1 MELVELA
8 QANLLE
14 SADLMKESANI
25 DRNNADQMFALAQS
39 HLSARAEEGLD
50 LTSVPVQ
57 NAIQDYAKAISLE
70 WLATVRDQLAATLES
85 VSSGMLNTVQAE
97 LQRSLNRL
105 DTLNRS
111 QDGMNPIVS
120 FWPKNDG
127 VVPSSFAPSPAEF
140 YLEDHTEWPQMAR
153 AILEASLG
161 EDRDLLPVDPIEA
174 ARTLLIRGGFV
185 GLQGDI
191 VPPLISAGTREDGRP
206 SWSTGEPVEVRVI
219 DGLVELEERID
230 SWLLRPSTETEQC
243 LNEGLSSYLSKVN
256 PRTGVPVT
264 NHASRLAIY
273 QQKLEEALNQSRPL
287 IQIDQKMY
295 ATVHSQQITTSLNVQ
310 GFPFGEGHPARSI
323 TQEVVQGFLRM
334 PGDFEWIFSS
344 GEAESVLI
352 TSFLDNP
359 VNPSVVSSF
368 TQPLAQGMSNIV
380 NADLLR
386 SSFWLWRRARILENF
401 IPLPDQLR
409 LSAIRGFAIT
419 RALGYCT
426 ASIDVVNRVVD
437 HNGVHEFPKHLLTAT
452 NRNNVLPALLES
464 MVLTFADVPTKGKD
478 AFNAYGALINYGM
491 GGGLADEFQ
500 LSKVM
505 IDFLDYGVGPEAQR
519 VYATVDP
526 GRAEKV
532 SSTDYETRKI
542 KILEYLDGYLRFLQQ
557 LDAKPL
563 SNSHWR
569 DSTGAVDPVDTLTLE
584 LMSDLTRGYTDVRT
598 AVHNHSQDDCV
609 MWS

>member
-1 MELVELA
+1 
-8 QANLLE
+8 
-14 SADLMKESANI
+14 
-25 DRNNADQMFALAQS
+25 
-39 HLSARAEEGLD
+39 
-50 LTSVPVQ
+50 
-57 NAIQDYAKAISLE
+57 
-70 WLATVRDQLAATLES
+70 
-85 VSSGMLNTVQAE
+85 
-97 LQRSLNRL
+97 
-105 DTLNRS
+105 
-111 QDGMNPIVS
+111 
-120 FWPKNDG
+120 
-127 VVPSSFAPSPAEF
+127 
-140 YLEDHTEWPQMAR
+140 
-153 AILEASLG
+153 
-161 EDRDLLPVDPIEA
+161 
-174 ARTLLIRGGFV
+174 
-185 GLQGDI
+185 
-191 VPPLISAGTREDGRP
+191 
-206 SWSTGEPVEVRVI
+206 
-219 DGLVELEERID
+219 
-230 SWLLRPSTETEQC
+230 
-243 LNEGLSSYLSKVN
+243 
-256 PRTGVPVT
+256 
-264 NHASRLAIY
+264 
-273 QQKLEEALNQSRPL
+273 
-287 IQIDQKMY
+287 MY

-598 AVHNHSQDDCV
+598 AVHNHSQDHCV